1 MSKRDFTLFLIV
13 SALLGITQSIDNSFI
28 NNFFNDNYHL
38 SVSQRTLLEIPREF
52 PGFAVVFVSTLLL
65 SLGDIRIAAVA
76 NALAAFGI
84 LGLGFFSSELNI
96 MVIWLLIYSMG
107 MHLYL
112 PLSNSIAMN
121 LSDQA
126 NMGRRLGQVNGFNTL
141 AFLLANLTF
150 AIIFR
155 NTQVSFAGVFLIG
168 ALAFFGA
175 TVLLL
180 WMTPRTPKKGSKGFK
195 LILKKEYTLFYWLN
209 VLFGARKQIF
219 ITFAPWVLIKIFNQG
234 VSTFAMLGFIIAGLG
249 IFFKPFVGY
258 LIDKLGERFVLAGEA
273 VILIFVCLGYAFS
286 KSVTLIFACFIL
298 DQMLMAAGMARAT
311 YLKKI
316 ALTPEDVSPT
326 LAMGTTM
333 DHILSMLV
341 PWVGGVIWVKF
352 GYEVVFIGGAL
363 IAAINL
369 SATSRVKINKALV

>member
-1 MSKRDFTLFLIV
+1 MRKRDFTLFLMV
-13 SALLGITQSIDNSFI
+13 SAFLGITQSIDNSFI

-126 NMGRRLGQVNGFNTL
+126 NMGRRLGQVNGINTL

-155 NTQVSFAGVFLIG
+155 NIQVNFAGVFLIG

-180 WMTPRTPKKGSKGFK
+180 WMTPQTPKKAKGFK

-219 ITFAPWVLIKIFNQG
+219 ITFAPWVLIKIFDQG

-273 VILIFVCLGYAFS
+273 VTLIFVCLGYAFT

-341 PWVGGVIWVKF
+341 PWVGGVIWAKF
-352 GYEVVFIGGAL
+352 GYEYVFIGGAL

-369 SATSRVKINKALV
+369 IVTSRVKINKALV